1 MIKDT
6 PITLPEGK
14 RFAFSILDD
23 TDDATV
29 GNVKPLYDLL
39 YELGLRTTKTV
50 WASDCPEGSRL
61 FFAGQTLK
69 NNEYLEFVHELD
81 DRNFELAWHCATMES
96 SKRAR
101 TSSAL
106 DFFHSEFGYRP
117 ILHCNHGYNQENIYW
132 GTKRYRNPLFRKI
145 IKRVSKNQEQFEG
158 EEETSPYF
166 WGDLCKKH
174 FKFVRNFTFSGLN
187 TLKFDPNMPYHLTD
201 RPYVNYWFSTT
212 DVPDASHFIK
222 LVSRKNIEQLSND
235 KGICIISTHLG
246 KGYVNKGRINTD
258 VRSTLE
264 HLAGLNGWFVPVSE
278 ILEFLLHNKSTG
290 QISRLGQLGLEWR
303 HLVDHAR
310 TRFSL

>member
-1 MIKDT
+1 MGKIAK
-6 PITLPEGK
+6 ITLPEGK

-39 YELGLRTTKTV
+39 YELGFKTTKTV

-61 FFAGQTLK
+61 FFAGQTLQNK
-69 NNEYLEFVHELD
+69 EYLEFVHELD

-96 SKRAR
+96 SRRAR
-101 TSSAL
+101 TTSAL
-106 DFFHSEFGYRP
+106 DFFRDEFGYYP
-117 ILHCNHGYNQENIYW
+117 TLHCNHGHNQENIYW
-132 GTKRYRNPLFRKI
+132 GTKRYSNLLFRQI
-145 IKRVSKNQEQFEG
+145 IKLASKHQEQFTG
-158 EEETSPYF
+158 EDESSSYF
-166 WGDLCKKH
+166 WGDLCKQH
-174 FKFVRNFTFSGLN
+174 FKFVRNFTFSELN

-212 DVPDASHFIK
+212 DVPDVSHFIK
-222 LVSRKNIEQLSND
+222 LVTRERIEQLSTD

-246 KGYVNKGRINTD
+246 KGYVNKGKIHPD

-278 ILEFLLHNKSTG
+278 ILEFLLQNKSTG
-290 QISRLGQLGLEWR
+290 EISRLGQLGLEWR